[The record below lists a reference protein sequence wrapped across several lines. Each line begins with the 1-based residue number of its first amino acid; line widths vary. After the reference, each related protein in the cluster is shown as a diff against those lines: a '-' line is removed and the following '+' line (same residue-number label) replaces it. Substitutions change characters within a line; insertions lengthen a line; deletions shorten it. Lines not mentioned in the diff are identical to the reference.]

1 MQVKEILKES
11 QPVVYR
17 VIENG
22 FKNKKTSH
30 AYLISGEKG
39 MPVRQTALFLAQSF
53 LCDSNE
59 TLACEECIN
68 CIRVKDGTYADLIII
83 DGEKESIK
91 KDMIDFLQEEFT
103 KTALEE
109 KGIKVYIIHL
119 VEKATSSAING
130 LLKFLEE
137 PSNDVIAILTTENA
151 TKVLPTIV
159 SRCQLLRLKAAS
171 KTNLIDDLVNG
182 GVGEEDAKVLVN
194 FYNDKEEI
202 LSVLEDEYYQEIKD
216 LAFETF
222 LNFKNDQDFVYFVQR
237 NVAFK
242 VNKKEHFT
250 LFLGILELLF
260 KDSLME
266 GLSIF
271 NNKDLKLDYDK
282 EEIEQFVYNII
293 MCREKIDLNANIAL
307 LLDDFCYKLLFREG
321 GK

>member
-1 MQVKEILKES
+1 MQVKDMLKES

-17 VIENG
+17 ILENG

-39 MPVRQTALFLAQSF
+39 MPVRQTAIFLAQSF
-53 LCDSNE
+53 LCDSSE
-59 TLACEECIN
+59 HLACEECIN
-68 CIRVKDGTYADLIII
+68 CIRVKDETYADLIII
-83 DGEKESIK
+83 DGEKDSIK
-91 KDMIDFLQEEFT
+91 KDMIDSLQEEFM

-109 KGIKVYIIHL
+109 KGLKVYIIHL

-137 PSNDVIAILTTENA
+137 PSSDVVAILTTENA

-159 SRCQLLRLKAAS
+159 SRCQLLRLKAIS
-171 KTNLIDDLVNG
+171 KTGLINELVDT

-194 FYNDKEEI
+194 FFNDKDEI
-202 LSVLEDEYYQEIKD
+202 LNVLEDESYQEIKD

-222 LNFKNDQDFVYFVQR
+222 LNFKNDNDFVYFVQR
-237 NVAFK
+237 QVAPK
-242 VNKKEHFT
+242 VNKKEQFT

-260 KDSLME
+260 KDSLLD

-271 NNKDLKLDYDK
+271 NNDEFKLDYDK

-307 LLDDFCYKLLFREG
+307 LLDDLCYKLMYREG

>member
-17 VIENG
+17 IIENG

-39 MPVRQTALFLAQSF
+39 NSVKQTALFLAQSF

-68 CIRVKDGTYADLIII
+68 CIRVKDGTYADLIFI
-83 DGEKESIK
+83 DGENETIK
-91 KDMIDFLQEEFT
+91 KDMIDSLQDEFT

-109 KGIKVYIIHL
+109 KGLKVYIIHL

-137 PSNDVIAILTTENA
+137 PSSDVVAILTTENI

-159 SRCQLLRLKAAS
+159 SRCLLLRLKNVS
-171 KTNLIDDLVNG
+171 KSGLIKELIES
-182 GVGEEDAKVLVN
+182 GVSEEDSKVLSN
-194 FYNDKEEI
+194 FFNDKEEI
-202 LSVLEDEYYQEIKD
+202 LNVLENESYQEIKD
-216 LAFETF
+216 LAFEAF
-222 LNFKNDQDFVYFVQR
+222 LSFKEDNDFAYFMQR
-237 NVAFK
+237 NVAPK
-242 VNKKEHFT
+242 VNKKEQFT
-250 LFLGILELLF
+250 IFLGIFELLV
-260 KDSLME
+260 KDSLIE
-266 GLSIF
+266 GNSIF
-271 NNKDLKLDYDK
+271 NNKDFKLQYDK
-282 EEIEQFVYNII
+282 EEIEQFIYSII
-293 MCREKIDLNANIAL
+293 MCREKIDLNANISL
-307 LLDDFCYKLLFREG
+307 LIDDLVYKLIFREG